1 MVTTQRIDWSTPS
14 PWLKTVATLLPLWL
28 VALAV
33 MGEGFPAPPVSIEA
47 ASVFFLLAVA
57 LSILLLW
64 QRWMTIELLLYTFLP
79 LAFVFGFDE
88 ISTAYKSPFI
98 LLCTLVLSVGLIG
111 YQHSTTTWWRAFAG
125 ACQSC
130 QLSKSWQ
137 LFILVA
143 AAVVCLALAW
153 HAMSNYWQV
162 VAALNYGHCFPD
174 AADCGQLAG
183 HAPPWWAL
191 FFGAF
196 QPWQLG

>member
-14 PWLKTVATLLPLWL
+14 PWLKTAATLLPLWL

-33 MGEGFPAPPVSIEA
+33 MGEGFPEPPVSIEA
-47 ASVFFLLAVA
+47 AGVFFLLAVG

-64 QRWMTIELLLYTFLP
+64 QRWMTVELLLYTFLP
-79 LAFVFGFDE
+79 LAFMFAFDE
-88 ISTAYKSPFI
+88 ISTAYKTPFI
-98 LLCTLVLSVGLIG
+98 LLCTLILTVGLIG
-111 YQHSTTTWWRAFAG
+111 YQHSTTTWWRVF
-125 ACQSC
+125 S
-130 QLSKSWQ
+130 
-137 LFILVA
+137 LVA

-162 VAALNYGHCFPD
+162 VAALNYGDCFPD

-191 FFGAF
+191 FFGA
-196 QPWQLG
+196 